1 MKNETEN
8 TQQVPTFEQV
18 PAMLAELTRKFD
30 LYVISGKDQIQPVIQ
45 PVTESLPMGVTLCAE
60 FLSEIEGKEVTVG
73 AVYNRV
79 AKGLIPYRKHGAR
92 LLFLKDEV
100 LASMIKKDKKVL
112 QFHEMP
118 S

>member
-30 LYVISGKDQIQPVIQ
+30 MYVTSGKDQIQPV
-45 PVTESLPMGVTLCAE
+45 TETLPMGVTLCAE
-60 FLSEIEGKEVTVG
+60 FLSEIEGKEVTTG

-79 AKGLIPYRKHGAR
+79 AKGLIPFRKNGAR
-92 LLFLKDEV
+92 LLFLKEEI
-100 LASMIKKDKKVL
+100 LAAMLSRKVNRVL